1 MHLVGLVDCD
11 CEGSPV
17 AISQLEIEV
26 NSFIL

>member
-1 MHLVGLVDCD
+1 MRLVGLVGYG

-26 NSFIL
+26 NSFI

>member
-1 MHLVGLVDCD
+1 MRLVGLVSCD

-17 AISQLEIEV
+17 AISQLEIKV